1 MTPYPVKGARLP
13 IPFHRLLK
21 VVAICDRLTPQIQ
34 ALLDSL
40 RQQHCE
46 VEVTENYVRD
56 VDEDAD
62 VGAYIAL
69 VDGERLEPAR
79 KLARA
84 VRAIGFR
91 TPLWALADAHRI
103 SDMAVHDLTGEVDGY
118 IYLGQQTPDYYAKQ
132 YAMQRAVTAA
142 DVQRVANRYLGPGRV
157 VLSVVPLGKPDQASR
172 AEASARVVVSPDG
185 GHYTFEGK

>member
-21 VVAICDRLTPQIQ
+21 VVVVADHLNPQIQ
-34 ALLDSL
+34 SLLDTL
-40 RQQHCE
+40 RLHNCD
-46 VEVTENYVRD
+46 VELTQSYVRD

-79 KLARA
+79 QLARA

-91 TPLWALADAHRI
+91 TPLWALADAH
-103 SDMAVHDLTGEVDGY
+103 
-118 IYLGQQTPDYYAKQ
+118 
-132 YAMQRAVTAA
+132 
-142 DVQRVANRYLGPGRV
+142 
-157 VLSVVPLGKPDQASR
+157 
-172 AEASARVVVSPDG
+172 
-185 GHYTFEGK
+185 